1 MVPRRGRARGR
12 PLSRRLIP
20 AALVGI
26 VLVGG
31 LATRLAAHPAN
42 VAHARV
48 TIADAAVEIALSL
61 NLFELDLVLSL
72 DRNLDGRVDA
82 AELEARHADLVDYL
96 RDAVG
101 VSASG
106 RTLTAAVLALEPGRS
121 RDGRAVLDV
130 TLRFSGALPLSDV
143 VVRCEPLT
151 ELGAD
156 HTTLA
161 LIDSG
166 RVVRQFVFRSGV
178 TYRDVPGLVA
188 TALEFLRLGIV
199 HIFIGGDHVAFLVAL
214 LLTGASLT
222 AVVKIVTAF
231 TAAHSL
237 TLSLAA
243 LDAVTLPPALVEAG
257 IALSIV
263 YVAAENLFTARR
275 EGRWIVSFVFG
286 LVHGFGFAEVLKE
299 LALPSSALVTS
310 LVTFNVG
317 VEIAQVAIVA
327 AALPILSAL
336 TRTRLHVPLTR
347 VASVIIL
354 TLGLVWLYQRTL
366 A

>member
-1 MVPRRGRARGR
+1 
-12 PLSRRLIP
+12 LTRRLLS
-20 AALVGI
+20 AALVACA
-26 VLVGG
+26 LVGG
-31 LATRLAAHPAN
+31 FATRPDAHPAN
-42 VAHARV
+42 VAYARV
-48 TIADAAVEIALSL
+48 TIAEAAVEIALSL
-61 NLFELDLVLSL
+61 NLFELDLVLAL

-82 AELEARHADLVDYL
+82 AEIEARHADVVGYL
-96 RDAVG
+96 RETVG
-101 VSASG
+101 VSAAG
-106 RTLTAAVLALEPGRS
+106 RALTPAVVALEPGRS
-121 RDGRAVLDV
+121 RDGRAVLE
-130 TLRFSGALPLSDV
+130 TRLRFGAAGPLRDV

-151 ELGAD
+151 ELGRD

-161 LIDSG
+161 RIDVDGAS
-166 RVVRQFVFRSGV
+166 REFVFRSGV
-178 TYRDVPGLVA
+178 TYRDAPRLLA
-188 TALEFLRLGIV
+188 TALEFLKLGIV
-199 HIFIGGDHVAFLVAL
+199 HIFIGYDHLAFLLAL

-243 LDAVTLPPALVEAG
+243 LDVVTLAPVLVEAG

-286 LVHGFGFAEVLKE
+286 LVHGFGFAEVLKT
-299 LALPSSALVTS
+299 LGLPSSALVTS

-317 VEIAQVAIVA
+317 VELAQVTIVA
-327 AALPILSAL
+327 VTLPILYGL
-336 TRTRLHVPLTR
+336 TRTRLHAPLVR
-347 VASVIIL
+347 VASAIIL
-354 TLGLVWLYQRTL
+354 TLGLLWLYQRTL

>member
-12 PLSRRLIP
+12 SLSRRLIP
-20 AALVGI
+20 VALGGL
-26 VLVGG
+26 VLMGM

-42 VAHARV
+42 VAYARV
-48 TIADAAVEIALSL
+48 SIAEAAVEIALSL

-72 DRNLDGRVDA
+72 DRDLDGRVDG
-82 AELEARHADLVDYL
+82 AELEARHADIVDYL
-96 RDAVG
+96 RDTVG

-106 RTLTAAVLALEPGRS
+106 RALTAAVLALEPGRS
-121 RDGRAVLDV
+121 RDGRAVLEA
-130 TLRFSGALPLSDV
+130 TLWFGAAAPLGDV

-151 ELGAD
+151 ELGGD

-161 LIDSG
+161 RIDVDGAS
-166 RVVRQFVFRSGV
+166 REFVFRSGV
-178 TYRDVPGLVA
+178 PYRDGPGLMA
-188 TALEFLRLGIV
+188 TALEFLKLGIV
-199 HIFIGGDHVAFLVAL
+199 HIFIGYDHIAFLLAL

-222 AVVKIVTAF
+222 AVVKIVSAF

-243 LDAVTLPPALVEAG
+243 LDVLTLAPAVVEAG

-275 EGRWIVSFVFG
+275 EGRFLVSFVFG

-299 LALPSSALVTS
+299 LGLPSSALVTS

-327 AALPILSAL
+327 AALPILYGL
-336 TRTRLHVPLTR
+336 TRTRLHAPLTR
-347 VASVIIL
+347 VASAIIL

>member
-1 MVPRRGRARGR
+1 
-12 PLSRRLIP
+12 LSARLIQTVLL
-20 AALVGI
+20 AGTLVG
-26 VLVGG
+26 V
-31 LATRLAAHPAN
+31 LATQPAAHPAN
-42 VAHARV
+42 VAHAR
-48 TIADAAVEIALSL
+48 ISIGDAAVDVTLSL

-72 DRNLDGRVDA
+72 DRDLSGRVDA
-82 AELEARHADLVDYL
+82 AELEGRRADVVEYL
-96 RDAVG
+96 RRAVG

-106 RTLTAAVLALEPGRS
+106 RALTAEVLALEPGRS
-121 RDGRAVLDV
+121 GDGRAVLEAR
-130 TLRFSGALPLSDV
+130 LRFDAQAPLRDV

-161 LIDSG
+161 RIDVGSTS
-166 RVVRQFVFRSGV
+166 REFVFRSGV
-178 TYRDVPGLVA
+178 TYREAPGVVA
-188 TALEFLRLGIV
+188 TALEFLKLGIV
-199 HIFIGGDHVAFLVAL
+199 HIFIGYDHIAFLVAL
-214 LLTGASLT
+214 LLTGASLA

-243 LDAVTLPPALVEAG
+243 LDVVTLPPALVEAG

-263 YVAAENLFTARR
+263 YVAAENLFTTRHG
-275 EGRWIVSFVFG
+275 GRWIVSFVFG
-286 LVHGFGFAEVLKE
+286 LVHGFGFAAVLKE
-299 LALPSSALVTS
+299 LALPSSRLATS
-310 LVTFNVG
+310 LVAFNVG

-327 AALPILSAL
+327 AALPVLYAL

-347 VASVIIL
+347 AASVVIL
-354 TLGLVWLYQRTL
+354 VLGLVWLVQRSL

>member
-20 AALVGI
+20 TAFVGI

-31 LATRLAAHPAN
+31 LATGPAAHPAN

-72 DRNLDGRVDA
+72 DRDLDGRVDA
-82 AELEARHADLVDYL
+82 AELEARHADIVDYL

-106 RTLTAAVLALEPGRS
+106 RPLTAAVLALERGGS
-121 RDGRAVLDV
+121 RDGRTVLEA
-130 TLRFSGALPLSDV
+130 TLWFGATAPLRDV

-161 LIDSG
+161 RIDIGGTS
-166 RVVRQFVFRSGV
+166 REFVFRSGV
-178 TYRDVPGLVA
+178 TYRDVPGFVA
-188 TALEFLRLGIV
+188 TAVEFLKLGIV
-199 HIFIGGDHVAFLVAL
+199 HIFIGYDHIAFLVAL
-214 LLTGASLT
+214 LLTGASLA

-243 LDAVTLPPALVEAG
+243 LDVATLPPMLVEAG

-275 EGRWIVSFVFG
+275 DGRWIVSFAFG
-286 LVHGFGFAEVLKE
+286 LVHGFGFAEVLRE
-299 LALPSSALVTS
+299 LELPSSALVTS

-327 AALPILSAL
+327 AALPILYAL

-366 A
+366 V

>member
-1 MVPRRGRARGR
+1 V
-12 PLSRRLIP
+12 
-20 AALVGI
+20 AAAVAGI
-26 VLVGG
+26 VLVCV
-31 LATRLAAHPAN
+31 LPTRLAAHPAS
-42 VAHARV
+42 VAYARV
-48 TIADAAVEIALSL
+48 SIAEAAVEIALSL

-72 DRNLDGRVDA
+72 DRDLDGRVDA
-82 AELEARHADLVDYL
+82 TELAARRADVVNYL
-96 RDAVG
+96 RDTVG

-106 RTLTAAVLALEPGRS
+106 RALVAEVLSVEPGLS
-121 RDGRAVLDV
+121 RDGRAVLEAM
-130 TLRFSGALPLSDV
+130 LRFDSAPPLRDV

-178 TYRDVPGLVA
+178 TYRDAPSLVA
-188 TALEFLRLGIV
+188 TALAFLKLGIV
-199 HIFIGGDHVAFLVAL
+199 HIFVGHDHIAFLIAL
-214 LLTGASLT
+214 LLTGASLA

-243 LDAVTLPPALVEAG
+243 LDVVTLPPMLVEAG
-257 IALSIV
+257 IALSII
-263 YVAAENLFTARR
+263 YVAAENLFTTRR

-286 LVHGFGFAEVLKE
+286 LVHGFGFATVLKE
-299 LALPSSALVTS
+299 LGLPSSALVTS

-327 AALPILSAL
+327 AALPILYAL

-347 VASVIIL
+347 LASAIIL
-354 TLGLVWLYQRTL
+354 TLGLVWLYQRTV